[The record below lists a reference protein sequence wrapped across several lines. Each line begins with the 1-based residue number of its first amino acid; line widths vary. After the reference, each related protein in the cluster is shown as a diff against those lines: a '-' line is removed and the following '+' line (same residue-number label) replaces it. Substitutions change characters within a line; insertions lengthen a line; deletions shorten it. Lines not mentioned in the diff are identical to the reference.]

1 MKAPILNR
9 THTTTTPNFTV
20 GDDYHTSLHLLL
32 NSTEDAMWSVDSQFR
47 LVMANKAFFD
57 VLNELSGMQVQV
69 GQCVLDWELGQDLND
84 RYINWYRQ
92 AMTGESFTVT
102 DYVPYSGKEWAEISF
117 YPVLHEGVIV
127 GAACYAR
134 NVTAATITAA
144 KLRNAHDRLMVHVQ
158 NTPIGFIEWDAHL
171 NAVHWSDRAMEI
183 FGWTAVE
190 FAASGLS
197 GMDLVY
203 SEDVATVQQMV
214 QSLFAGHTD
223 SSNLQ
228 HRNYRRDGSVIWCQ
242 WFNSVLRDGAGQP
255 VALLSQVLD
264 ITAQKRAEERMV
276 HANRLYSF
284 ISHVNQLIMQAHDE
298 KALYEGICR
307 IAVTTGKFEVAWVG
321 EIDECAKK
329 MMLVA
334 EGGIMP
340 SDMPLFAETRYEY
353 GGLAGKVLRTGAH
366 AVSAYIDDDAAMLRW
381 QPLARQRGWR
391 SCISLPIRR
400 SGSIVAVFNLIAAEA
415 DFFSD
420 DEVALLNGATNDISF
435 ALDVLE
441 KERARQIYED
451 RLRHSEYRLRQA
463 QAIAHLGS
471 WYLDYATGIA
481 TWSEEACLI
490 YGLDTEEHTQSY
502 MSWMSFIHPDDV
514 AMVATAINE
523 ALRQHGRAE
532 FHHRIVR
539 KDGEIRYLFTQAEIE
554 TNAAGLP
561 VSIHGVSHDVTETR
575 KAQEALALS
584 EANLRL
590 IMDLIPQLIYARD
603 ERGNFLFANKS
614 FAALHGLEPEQLLRA
629 NVADIFPVNFQDIS
643 DAAEAQEVPEFFFTD
658 HAGAERCFRV
668 AKLPYTDAA
677 SGRRAVLGIAMD
689 ITEQKQLE
697 AERTRMVSD
706 IVQRVKDL
714 EQFSYIVSHNLRAPV
729 ANIRGLADI
738 LQLPGLDRDEETGL
752 IAELDSCARK
762 LDDVIFDL
770 NLILQVRDKERMQ
783 RENVNLAQLLEDI
796 CQSLNGQIEEEQV
809 QVTANFQAV
818 PVMHT
823 VKSFIHSIFLNLIT
837 NAIKYRRQEVWPHI
851 DIRSERTANGLA
863 LVFSDNGLGID
874 LERKAKH
881 IFGLYKRF
889 HGHVEGKGMG
899 LFMVKTQVELLGG
912 HISVQS
918 MVNQGTSFRIEFEL
932 FH

>member
-1 MKAPILNR
+1 MKNHQRA
-9 THTTTTPNFTV
+9 TPAYDV
-20 GDDYHTSLHLLL
+20 DEMYHNNLQLLV
-32 NSTEDAMWSVDSQFR
+32 NSTEDAMWSVDSDYR
-47 LVMANKAFFD
+47 LLVANQSFFN
-57 VLNELSGMQVQV
+57 VLEELRGCPVAA
-69 GQCVLDWELGQDLND
+69 GQCVLEWGLSDDLNE
-84 RYINWYRQ
+84 RYCNWYNR
-92 AMTGESFTVT
+92 ALAGETFTVT
-102 DYVPYSGKEWAEISF
+102 DYVPYSGKEWAEILFS
-117 YPVLHEGVIV
+117 PIKKADTIKGV
-127 GAACYAR
+127 ACYAR
-134 NVTAATITAA
+134 NVTAATLTAS
-144 KLRNAHDRLMVHVQ
+144 KLRTAHDRLMVHVC
-158 NTPIGFIEWDAHL
+158 NTPIGFIEWDVHL
-171 NAVHWSDRAMEI
+171 NAVQWSDRAAEI
-183 FGWTAVE
+183 FGWTADE
-190 FAASGLS
+190 FMASGRN
-197 GMDLVY
+197 GIDLVY
-203 SEDVATVQQMV
+203 HEDIPTVGHMV
-214 QSLFAGHTD
+214 QSIFAGD
-223 SSNLQ
+223 VDNSSLQ
-228 HRNYRRDGSVIWCQ
+228 YRNYRKDGSVIWCQ
-242 WFNSVLRDGAGQP
+242 WFNSVLRDEKGQP
-255 VALLSQVLD
+255 IALLSQVLD
-264 ITAQKRAEERMV
+264 ITARKRAEERLV

-284 ISHVNQLIMQAHDE
+284 ISHVNQLIVQAHDE
-298 KALYEGICR
+298 RALYDGICQ
-307 IAVTTGKFEVAWVG
+307 IAVNTGKFEVAWIG
-321 EIDECAKK
+321 EIDVALKK

-334 EGGIMP
+334 ECGILP
-340 SDMPLFAETRYEY
+340 SDILLFAETRYEY
-353 GGLAGKVLRTGAH
+353 GGLAGRVLRTGSY
-366 AVSAYIDDDAAMLRW
+366 AVSANIDNDASMLRW

-400 SGSIVAVFNLIAAEA
+400 AGKIVAIFNLIATETS
-415 DFFSD
+415 FFND
-420 DEVALLNGATNDISF
+420 DEVALLNSATNDISF

-441 KERARQIYED
+441 KERDRQLYED
-451 RLRHSEYRLRQA
+451 RLRHSEYRMRQA

-481 TWSEEACLI
+481 SWSEEACHI
-490 YGLDTEEHTQSY
+490 YGLDVKEHTQSY

-514 AMVATAINE
+514 AMVATAINN
-523 ALRQHGRAE
+523 ALKDCGRTE

-539 KDGEIRYLFTQAEIE
+539 KDGEVRYLFTQAEIE
-554 TNAAGLP
+554 TDAAGLP

-584 EANLRL
+584 EGNLRL

-603 ERGNFLFANKS
+603 ERGSFLFANKS

-629 NVADIFPVNFQDIS
+629 NVADIFPVNFQDVS
-643 DAAEAQEVPEFFFTD
+643 NAREEQEVPEFYFTD
-658 HAGAERCFRV
+658 HAGIERCFRV

-752 IAELDSCARK
+752 IAELDNCARK

-783 RENVNLAQLLEDI
+783 RENVDFTHILEDI
-796 CQSLNGQIEEEQV
+796 CQSLNGQIEEEQI

-818 PVMHT
+818 PEMHT

-837 NAIKYRRQEVWPHI
+837 NAIKYRRHDVWPHI
-851 DIRSERTANGLA
+851 DIRSERTEKGLA

-874 LERKAKH
+874 LERKAKQ

-912 HISVQS
+912 RISVQS
-918 MVNQGTSFRIEFEL
+918 LVNQGTSFRIEFEL